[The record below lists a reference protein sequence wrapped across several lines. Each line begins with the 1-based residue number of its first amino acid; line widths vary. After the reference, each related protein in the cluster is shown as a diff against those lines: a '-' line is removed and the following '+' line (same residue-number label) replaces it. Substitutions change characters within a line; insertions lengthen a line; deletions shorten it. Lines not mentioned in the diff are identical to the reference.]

1 VKNELFNA
9 KSFPVYDQYLKS
21 DMIFSQFDMA
31 MVQVA
36 FFASVVVFPQ
46 KYGVPES
53 CPIESFD
60 DFLHMWRVFGYYLGV
75 EDKYNPVKE
84 SVSDTI
90 SLLWDIGHEVLIPS
104 ILHLD
109 ETSIH
114 MGKCVTKAFNAD
126 YHLLI
131 YITAL
136 SYGYEIKHLWDN
148 FGLKQ
153 KCIYYWTTFWIEWIY
168 PVSIFRKWINKLML
182 RAINKIHASRR
193 YNNLDT
199 QNEHSE

>member
-1 VKNELFNA
+1 MF
-9 KSFPVYDQYLKS
+9 FPTIL
-21 DMIFSQFDMA
+21 IFKFLNR
-31 MVQVA
+31 
-36 FFASVVVFPQ
+36 
-46 KYGVPES
+46 KYGVPET

-136 SYGYEIKHLWDN
+136 SEL
-148 FGLKQ
+148 
-153 KCIYYWTTFWIEWIY
+153 
-168 PVSIFRKWINKLML
+168 IFCLCYFFITD
-182 RAINKIHASRR
+182 S
-193 YNNLDT
+193 
-199 QNEHSE
+199 